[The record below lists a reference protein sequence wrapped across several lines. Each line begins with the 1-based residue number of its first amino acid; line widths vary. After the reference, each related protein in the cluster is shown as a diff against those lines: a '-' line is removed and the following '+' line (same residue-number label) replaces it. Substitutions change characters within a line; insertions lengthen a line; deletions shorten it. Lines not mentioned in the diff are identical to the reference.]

1 MIDQY
6 SHESRTTNALHTPS
20 ASQQAA
26 CLRTLGPLALA
37 VRALHCSDAACT
49 QAMRQPAR
57 TGAVSTTAQLRL
69 TLGGAVPAVLQRQW
83 TPLGKSCVNFG
94 CHLNPWEDGGS
105 VNPALL
111 RHFCLIKRTRQIE
124 VRCRR

>member
-1 MIDQY
+1 MLIFSMIDQY

-69 TLGGAVPAVLQRQW
+69 TLVVAVPAVLQRQW
-83 TPLGKSCVNFG
+83 TPPGKSRVNFG
-94 CHLNPWEDGGS
+94 CQWRERQPS
-105 VNPALL
+105 PVATLL
-111 RHFCLIKRTRQIE
+111 SHKTHTPD
-124 VRCRR
+124 

>member
-69 TLGGAVPAVLQRQW
+69 TLVVAVPAVLQRQW
-83 TPLGKSCVNFG
+83 IPLGKSCVNFG
-94 CHLNPWEDGGS
+94 CHQSMAGASTLPCCDTS
-105 VNPALL
+105 VS
-111 RHFCLIKRTRQIE
+111 
-124 VRCRR
+124 

>member
-83 TPLGKSCVNFG
+83 TPQGSLALTLDVN
-94 CHLNPWEDGGS
+94 GGS
-105 VNPALL
+105 VNPPLL

>member
-83 TPLGKSCVNFG
+83 TPGKSRVNFG
-94 CHLNPWEDGGS
+94 CQWRERQPS
-105 VNPALL
+105 PVATLL
-111 RHFCLIKRTRQIE
+111 SHKTHTPD
-124 VRCRR
+124 